1 MLTAELNR
9 GVNHLLLE
17 LLPLRGS
24 NRFSVQI
31 MNRRSEMSGG
41 FLTLSRTLHSTFD
54 PLILVHDPFVL
65 PKEETFRFMYIK
77 NDGELLRDYQVEIVD
92 SIRGLVKTLP
102 ARLGEM
108 VAVDLRELRRLHEDP
123 LRHEWLRCVFQNK
136 KGERLELGPCILIRG
151 VFHPVGGDPPP
162 AGGAAA

>member
-1 MLTAELNR
+1 
-9 GVNHLLLE
+9 
-17 LLPLRGS
+17 
-24 NRFSVQI
+24 

-108 VAVDLRELRRLHEDP
+108 VAVDLRELRRLH
-123 LRHEWLRCVFQNK
+123 
-136 KGERLELGPCILIRG
+136 
-151 VFHPVGGDPPP
+151 
-162 AGGAAA
+162 